1 MNQRKEEVSN
11 SLEKKA
17 NILLKV
23 IGKLEVNCYG
33 E

>member
-1 MNQRKEEVSN
+1 MNQRKEEISN
-11 SLEKKA
+11 SIENKA